1 MVEFKDGSK
10 GMALNLESDN
20 VGIVIFGDDR
30 SIKEGDTVK
39 RPGAIVDVCIGEIY
53 TATVE
58 SIKLD
63 SKNKKI
69 YAYLVNCSSNVPATV
84 DVADCRITTAS
95 MR

>member
-1 MVEFKDGSK
+1 MILNKIELEDEFKASHEY
-10 GMALNLESDN
+10 NPN
-20 VGIVIFGDDR
+20 GIY
-30 SIKEGDTVK
+30 
-39 RPGAIVDVCIGEIY
+39 PGAIVDVCVGEIY

-69 YAYLVNCSSNVPATV
+69 YAYLVNCSSNIPTTV

>member
-1 MVEFKDGSK
+1 MILNKIDLKD
-10 GMALNLESDN
+10 EPN
-20 VGIVIFGDDR
+20 VNHKYNPNGIY
-30 SIKEGDTVK
+30 
-39 RPGAIVDVCIGEIY
+39 PGAIVDVCIGELY

-69 YAYLVNCSSNVPATV
+69 YAYLVGCNPNVPITV